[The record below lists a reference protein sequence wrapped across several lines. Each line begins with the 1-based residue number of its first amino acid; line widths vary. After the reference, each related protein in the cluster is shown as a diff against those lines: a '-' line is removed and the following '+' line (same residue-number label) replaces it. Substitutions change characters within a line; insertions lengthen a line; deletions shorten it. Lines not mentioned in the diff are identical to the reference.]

1 MTIPDTLK
9 CPLCNNSL
17 AKHEQSLICENQH
30 TYDIARSGY
39 INLLPVNEKSSKNP
53 GDSKEMVAAR
63 ANFLNQNHYLP
74 IITKIN
80 TFIAAKIATATLT
93 QSSSSADSG
102 IQRNIDSGIPLKT
115 SKIPLSILD
124 AGCGEGYYL
133 TKIKNYFNASVNCL
147 GIDISKAAIHAAA
160 KRSKEICWCVA
171 SIYHLPIIDHS
182 QDLII
187 NIFSPYDF
195 TELLRVAKKDAIIIL
210 VIPNDK
216 HLIEIKNLVY
226 KNQQNYTSNE
236 RLLCKLQEH
245 PNLSIINTE
254 QVTYNFNL
262 ANQEAIKNLFA
273 MTPFY
278 WKSSQDI
285 QKILADKESMQV
297 TVDVKI
303 VFLKQM

>member
-1 MTIPDTLK
+1 MIISNTLK

-17 AKHEQSLICENQH
+17 ATQNKSLICENNH

-39 INLLPVNEKSSKNP
+39 INLLPVNKKSSKNP
-53 GDSKEMVAAR
+53 GDSKEMVEAR
-63 ANFLNQNHYLP
+63 SNFLKTDYYLP

-80 TFIAAKIATATLT
+80 TFIKTNIVPNT
-93 QSSSSADSG
+93 Q
-102 IQRNIDSGIPLKT
+102 IN
-115 SKIPLSILD
+115 ILD

-133 TKIKNYFNASVNCL
+133 NKVKTHFNEKVNCL
-147 GIDISKAAIHAAA
+147 GVDISKAAIHAAA
-160 KRSKEICWCVA
+160 THNKEICWCVA
-171 SIYHLPIIDHS
+171 SIYNLPIIDHS
-182 QDLII
+182 QDIII

-195 TELLRVAKKDAIIIL
+195 KELMRVAKENALIIL

-245 PNLSIINTE
+245 PDLKIINTE
-254 QVTYNFNL
+254 QIMYNFNL
-262 ANQEAIKNLFA
+262 PSQEAIKNLFA

-278 WKSSQDI
+278 WKSNQDI

-303 VFLKQM
+303 VFLMMTINRSA

>member
-1 MTIPDTLK
+1 MIISDILK

-17 AKHEQSLICENQH
+17 AKYDKSLICANRH

-39 INLLPVNEKSSKNP
+39 INLLPVNEKNSKNP
-53 GDSKEMVAAR
+53 GDSKEMVEAR
-63 ANFLNQNHYLP
+63 SNFLNTNHYLP

-80 TFIAAKIATATLT
+80 TFIEA
-93 QSSSSADSG
+93 
-102 IQRNIDSGIPLKT
+102 NITPNTPIN
-115 SKIPLSILD
+115 ILD

-133 TKIKNYFNASVNCL
+133 TKIKNHFNETVNCL
-147 GIDISKAAIHAAA
+147 GVDISKAAIHAAA
-160 KRSKEICWCVA
+160 KRCKEICWCIA
-171 SIYHLPIIDHS
+171 SIYNLPIINNS
-182 QDLII
+182 CDLII

-195 TELLRVAKKDAIIIL
+195 TELLRVAKENATIIL
-210 VIPNDK
+210 VIPSDN

-236 RLLCKLQEH
+236 RLLSKLQEQ
-245 PNLSIINTE
+245 PDLSIINTE

-285 QKILADKESMQV
+285 QKILADQESMQV
-297 TVDVKI
+297 TIDVKI
-303 VFLKQM
+303 VFLKTMRNCSPLHCERSETIARDQCGKLL

>member
-1 MTIPDTLK
+1 MIISDTLK
-9 CPLCNNSL
+9 CPLCNDYFT
-17 AKHEQSLICENQH
+17 KQDKSLICENKH

-63 ANFLNQNHYLP
+63 ANFLNRDHYLP

-80 TFIAAKIATATLT
+80 TFVETIITPNTKI
-93 QSSSSADSG
+93 
-102 IQRNIDSGIPLKT
+102 N
-115 SKIPLSILD
+115 ILD

-133 TKIKNYFNASVNCL
+133 AKIKNHFTEKVNCL

-160 KRSKEICWCVA
+160 MRSKEICWCVA
-171 SIYHLPIIDHS
+171 SIYNLPIIDNS
-182 QDLII
+182 QDIII

-195 TELLRVAKKDAIIIL
+195 TELLRVAKEDAIIIL

-216 HLIEIKNLVY
+216 HLMEIKNLVY

-236 RLLCKLQEH
+236 RLLCKLQEQ
-245 PNLSIINTE
+245 PNLKIINTE
-254 QVTYNFNL
+254 QVTYSFNL
-262 ANQEAIKNLFA
+262 ANQEAIQNLFA

-303 VFLKQM
+303 VFLKKI